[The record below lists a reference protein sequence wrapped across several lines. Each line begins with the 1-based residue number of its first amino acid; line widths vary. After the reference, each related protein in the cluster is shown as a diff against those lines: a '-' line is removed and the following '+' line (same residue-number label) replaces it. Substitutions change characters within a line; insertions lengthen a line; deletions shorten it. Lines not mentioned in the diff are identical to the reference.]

1 MTGEGY
7 YIKTLNLEVMVMLAN
22 RLVEKLETVLT
33 VDWDQVTGFKEFS
46 GHTTSSLRR
55 LLHELATVKHFKTPK
70 LNSRLP
76 RCLRSS
82 TVTKRRSRT
91 S

>member
-33 VDWDQVTGFKEFS
+33 IDWDQVTGFKEFS
-46 GHTTSSLRR
+46 GHIPLQ
-55 LLHELATVKHFKTPK
+55 V
-70 LNSRLP
+70 
-76 RCLRSS
+76 
-82 TVTKRRSRT
+82 
-91 S
+91 